1 MKTLLKVK
9 NYIVINLDFIL
20 TVVEFFLEV
29 AIWYLIPNALY
40 K

>member
-9 NYIVINLDFIL
+9 NYIVVNLDFVL
-20 TVVEFFLEV
+20 TVMEFFLEV
-29 AIWYLIPNALY
+29 VIWYLIPNAFY